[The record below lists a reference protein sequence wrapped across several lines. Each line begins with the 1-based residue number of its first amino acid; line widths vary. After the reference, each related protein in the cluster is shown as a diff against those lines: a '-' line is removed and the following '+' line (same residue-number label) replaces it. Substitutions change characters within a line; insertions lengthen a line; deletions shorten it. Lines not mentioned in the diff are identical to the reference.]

1 MNTAVRL
8 GPGLAKC
15 GLAHPFPKRVLNLV
29 RCADALWSEWLEH
42 ADVVSEGRIE
52 SEGGVAMYR
61 GTTSVI
67 VLSIRHGGCV
77 PDEAVDSATQVAM
90 RDPHFW
96 LRAMRIARREAVSR
110 TDGSLDRIQVELH
123 VRVDPRGIRVD
134 IDVEGRVFVE
144 ATRVKT
150 KG

>member
-15 GLAHPFPKRVLNLV
+15 GVAHPFPTRVLNLV
-29 RCADALWSEWLEH
+29 RCADALWSEWLQH
-42 ADVVSEGRIE
+42 ADVVSEGRLE
-52 SEGGVAMYR
+52 REHGVTMYR

-67 VLSIRHGGCV
+67 VLSDRYGGIV
-77 PDEAVDSATQVAM
+77 PHDAVDSATHVAM

-110 TDGSLDRIQVELH
+110 TDGTLDRIQVELH
-123 VRVDPRGIRVD
+123 VRADPRGIRVD
-134 IDVEGRVFVE
+134 IDVEGRVFVD
-144 ATRVKT
+144 ATLVKT